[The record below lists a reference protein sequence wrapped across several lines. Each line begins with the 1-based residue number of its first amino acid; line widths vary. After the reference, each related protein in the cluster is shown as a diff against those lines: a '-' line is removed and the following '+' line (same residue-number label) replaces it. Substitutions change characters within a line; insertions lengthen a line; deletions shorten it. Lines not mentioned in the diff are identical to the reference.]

1 MEIPAKVSLYC
12 PLIDA
17 KGSPATL
24 VAVHQTG
31 YYQLEISV
39 KGQGHTCLSPTPPCC
54 SPNRSQSATP
64 WRSSADSYASSV
76 ASWGVKGSRQE
87 WPGAV
92 RRSAWRE
99 RFL

>member
-24 VAVHQTG
+24 VAVNSSG

-39 KGQGHTCLSPTPPCC
+39 KGQPHTLFVPL
-54 SPNRSQSATP
+54 AH
-64 WRSSADSYASSV
+64 A
-76 ASWGVKGSRQE
+76 
-87 WPGAV
+87 AV
-92 RRSAWRE
+92 LFTEPEPE
-99 RFL
+99 RDTMEIER

>member
-39 KGQGHTCLSPTPPCC
+39 KGQSHTLFVP
-54 SPNRSQSATP
+54 
-64 WRSSADSYASSV
+64 V
-76 ASWGVKGSRQE
+76 AHA
-87 WPGAV
+87 AV
-92 RRSAWRE
+92 LFAEPEPE
-99 RFL
+99 RDTMEIER